1 MRLVV
6 VSSLVPVRNPA
17 TGFDVANRALVDGL
31 KALGHDVCV
40 IGYLEPGQE
49 PADGFDVDLLGHLQ
63 ITNARVSA
71 GQRLRW
77 LMRALMRH
85 TTVSSAKL
93 LTVTPE
99 RFDAALRKLM
109 PFDGLILNSVQLAG
123 AFERVVAAYP
133 SIYVAHNVEAASA
146 RENAQHAKGLVER
159 LLFAREARHIHRLEQ
174 TLARRAAYVLA
185 FVPQDLEAFGPEVA
199 ARSGVMPLV
208 RHWQRPA
215 PAREPAAYDL
225 GLIGSW
231 GWRPNRLGL
240 DWFVRSVVP
249 LLPREMEIAIAGV
262 IDHPPESDH
271 PGLRFLGRVQD
282 ATAFVRQARV
292 VPLVA
297 RGGTGVQ
304 LKTIET
310 FELGMPSVA
319 TPASL
324 RGIAAVPEN
333 CVTAQTPED
342 FARALVAMVA
352 AVRAGRQGVV
362 AGGDFHDAQ
371 RAALVAALEQGL
383 AVLAKAPVPAGAP
396 QSRLPTRESPPLPA
410 AAGKGALEPHILGKQ

>member
-49 PADGFDVDLLGHLQ
+49 PAADLDIDLLGHLQ

-77 LMRALMRH
+77 LLRALMRR

-93 LTVTPE
+93 LAVTPKGFE
-99 RFDAALRKLM
+99 AALRRLM

-146 RENAQHAKGLVER
+146 RESARHARGQVER
-159 LLFAREARHIHRLEQ
+159 LLFMREARHLHRLEQ
-174 TLARRAAYVLA
+174 ALARRAAYVLA
-185 FVPQDLEAFGPEVA
+185 FVPQDLEAFGPQIA
-199 ARSGVMPLV
+199 GRSGVMPLV
-208 RHWQRPA
+208 RHWQLPSA
-215 PAREPAAYDL
+215 QPQPAAYDL
-225 GLIGSW
+225 GLIGTWS
-231 GWRPNRLGL
+231 WRPNRLGL
-240 DWFVRSVVP
+240 DWFVQQVVP
-249 LLPREMEIAIAGV
+249 LLPAEMTIAIAGV
-262 IDHPPESDH
+262 IDHPPHSDH
-271 PGLRFLGRVQD
+271 PGLRFLGRVPD
-282 ATAFVRQARV
+282 ATGFVRQARV
-292 VPLVA
+292 VPLIA

-324 RGIAAVPEN
+324 RGIAAVPDN
-333 CVTAQTPED
+333 CMTAQTPED
-342 FARALVAMVA
+342 FARALVTMVA
-352 AVRAGRQGVV
+352 AVRAGKQSAV

-371 RAALVAALEQGL
+371 RAALVAALEKGL
-383 AVLAKAPVPAGAP
+383 AVLAQAPSYSGERSVKVPLGALP
-396 QSRLPTRESPPLPA
+396 SRAVSV
-410 AAGKGALEPHILGKQ
+410 AGKGAVGKG